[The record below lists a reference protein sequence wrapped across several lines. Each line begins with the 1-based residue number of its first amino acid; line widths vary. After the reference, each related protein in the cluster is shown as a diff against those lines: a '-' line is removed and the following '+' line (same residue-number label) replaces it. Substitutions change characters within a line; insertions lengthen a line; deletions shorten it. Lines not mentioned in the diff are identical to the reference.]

1 MTTTNFTPSNTI
13 ALVDHHPIMRDG
25 LEFVLHMLGYK
36 IALRANNGKDLFD
49 QLQQNPTPGICILD
63 IDMPDM
69 NGYQTATELKAKYP
83 DVRILAF
90 STGKHELAINRILN
104 SGADAWLEKG
114 ADLNMLKNAIDNL
127 HVLS

>member
-1 MTTTNFTPSNTI
+1 MTTTDFTPSNTI

-36 IALRANNGKDLFD
+36 IALRATNGKDLFD

-63 IDMPDM
+63 IDM

-83 DVRILAF
+83 EVRILAF
-90 STGKHELAINRILN
+90 STGKHELIINRILN
-104 SGADAWLEKG
+104 CGADAWLEKG
-114 ADLNMLKNAIDNL
+114 ADLTTLKNAIDNL